1 MLRKKLFILLGA
13 LLLTLV
19 FSAPA
24 LAETFSF
31 GDVRASVTIPDNFE
45 QVLTTKRKAAPW

>member
-24 LAETFSF
+24 LAETYTFGDIRPNFLFSF
-31 GDVRASVTIPDNFE
+31 FLDLN
-45 QVLTTKRKAAPW
+45 